1 MEESKNSR
9 EVESKMHD
17 IMFLDH
23 MSLFITTDDF
33 VPKIIDT
40 LKISKEYF
48 GSGDRKS
55 LDTMDSNFLNNDK
68 KRFNHEIKNISEHL
82 K

>member
-1 MEESKNSR
+1 MENPENSK
-9 EVESKMHD
+9 EVEPKMHNV
-17 IMFLDH
+17 MFLDH
-23 MSLFITTDDF
+23 MSLFVTTDDF

-55 LDTMDSNFLNNDK
+55 LDTTDSNFLNNAK